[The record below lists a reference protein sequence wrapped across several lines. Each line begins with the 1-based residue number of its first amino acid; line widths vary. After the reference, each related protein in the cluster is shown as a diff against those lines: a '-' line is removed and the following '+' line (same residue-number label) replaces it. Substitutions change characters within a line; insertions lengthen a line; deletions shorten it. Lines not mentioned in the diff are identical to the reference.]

1 MAVAV
6 GDQRRKKE
14 AMEHLVSEL
23 LKGDEDSILISL
35 RTAIEVKYCVVR
47 SLTLIE
53 TKLFLE
59 RMVE

>member
-23 LKGDEDSILISL
+23 LKGDEDSILNSL
-35 RTAIEVKYCVVR
+35 RTAIEVR
-47 SLTLIE
+47 FE
-53 TKLFLE
+53 
-59 RMVE
+59 